1 MDRLCLAPVVR
12 GRRVKSGPKINHAT
26 RAAAGDHPSAKR
38 DRVGQQWPLSGR
50 YAATRNHLRSQV
62 ITFSF

>member
-1 MDRLCLAPVVR
+1 MGRLCLALVVR

-38 DRVGQQWPLSGR
+38 DRVGQQ
-50 YAATRNHLRSQV
+50 
-62 ITFSF
+62 